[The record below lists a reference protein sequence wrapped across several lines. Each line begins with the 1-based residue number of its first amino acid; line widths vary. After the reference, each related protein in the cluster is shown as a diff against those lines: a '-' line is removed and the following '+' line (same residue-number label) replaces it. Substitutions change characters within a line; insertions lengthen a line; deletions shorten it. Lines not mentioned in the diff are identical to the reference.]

1 MPRDRL
7 TEQVRVTLAE
17 LSFQG
22 EAASLVLE
30 RAALELPDRLSGEV
44 CEVIKLLRRQ
54 ATTLRS
60 MAERVQEGD
69 IAVLQ

>member
-1 MPRDRL
+1 MPKDRL

-17 LSFQG
+17 LTFQD
-22 EAASLVLE
+22 ESAVLVLE

-44 CEVIKLLRRQ
+44 TEIIELLRKQ
-54 ATTLRS
+54 AATLRS
-60 MAERVQEGD
+60 LAERVQEGG